1 MSDRLKTNKQK
12 QMKTNIILSG
22 VGGQGILTIAAVLDT
37 AALSENLF
45 IKQSEVHGMS
55 QRGGAVQSHVRIS
68 DKEIFSDLIPEGKAD
83 LILSVEPMELLRY
96 MPFLNK
102 DGWLVTDSESFI
114 NTANYPHKNDLFDQI
129 KKHPNHV
136 IVNATEIAKTIG
148 NSKVANIVL
157 LGAASA
163 IIPLSESSMIEAIK
177 KLFQQKSE
185 RIIKLN
191 IEAFFEG
198 KKVAEGITNLVTN
211 KQIG

>member
-1 MSDRLKTNKQK
+1 
-12 QMKTNIILSG
+12 MKTNIILSG

-37 AALSENLF
+37 AALSENLH

-68 DKEIFSDLIPEGKAD
+68 DKEIYSDLIPEGKAD

-96 MPFLNK
+96 VPFLK
-102 DGWLVTDSESFI
+102 EDGWLVTDSESFV
-114 NTANYPHKNDLFDQI
+114 NTSNYPDKNELFDQI

-136 IVNATEIAKTIG
+136 IVDATEIAKKIG
-148 NSKVANIVL
+148 NSKIANMVL

-163 IIPLSESSMIEAIK
+163 IIPISENSMLEAIK
-177 KLFQQKSE
+177 KLFQHKSE

-191 IEAFFEG
+191 LEAFAEG
-198 KKVAEGITNLVTN
+198 KKVAEGITNLAAS
-211 KQIG
+211 K

>member
-1 MSDRLKTNKQK
+1 
-12 QMKTNIILSG
+12 MKTNIILSG

-37 AALSENLF
+37 AALSEDLF

-68 DKEIFSDLIPEGKAD
+68 DKEIFSDLIPEGQAD

-96 MPFLNK
+96 MPFLKK

-114 NTANYPHKNDLFDQI
+114 NTSNYPDKKELFNQI

-136 IVNATEIAKTIG
+136 IVDATEIAKKIG
-148 NSKVANIVL
+148 NSKAANMVL

-163 IIPLSESSMIEAIK
+163 IIPLSEDSLVKAIK
-177 KLFQQKSE
+177 ELFQHKSE

-191 IEAFFEG
+191 LEAFAEG
-198 KKVAEGITNLVTN
+198 KKVAEGITDLAAS
-211 KQIG
+211 K